1 MSAETSQLIDFLEGS
16 GCDAAG
22 RYIEDVWAFDDRQI
36 ERTHD
41 YIQWLFP
48 TVKPSQS
55 NFSAPTLSEA
65 DIRRLRE
72 GGTAASNILKSQEW
86 FLSFLL
92 RQNSWVSAYDHNHLR
107 ISRVI
112 ECLGI
117 VGLDHRAFLE
127 KVMASHPNIDQIVSQ
142 RSQNYWISAA
152 RQIQ

>member
-1 MSAETSQLIDFLEGS
+1 MLEETSQLIDFLEGC
-16 GCDAAG
+16 GCDDAG
-22 RYIEDVWAFDDRQI
+22 RYIEDVWAFDDQKI
-36 ERTHD
+36 EGTHD

-48 TVKPSQS
+48 TIKSSQS
-55 NFSAPTLSEA
+55 NFTAPTLSET
-65 DIRRLRE
+65 DIHRLRE
-72 GGTAASNILKSQEW
+72 GGTATNNIWKSQEW

-117 VGLDHRAFLE
+117 VGLDHSVFLE

-142 RSQNYWISAA
+142 RSQDYWISAA
-152 RQIQ
+152 RQI